1 MATQYDPIAKDES
14 LNTTENPSRNIA
26 DVLAEGL
33 SDVVTALGGGS
44 LASLSDV
51 TISTPSNGQT
61 LKYNSTT
68 QKWENANE
76 SGGGTAAQVSYDN
89 TSSHLSATDV
99 QGAIDEV
106 KGALDEVTQ
115 SVDTY
120 VIKLSDLTWAT
131 EAGGKYYAIAKPISD
146 FSGRKVIGVF
156 LSSFGGLRSTDLI
169 QCWFNDISGLFLTSG
184 TTSFAYGYSY
194 VTVSIVSV
202 PN

>member
-33 SDVVTALGGGS
+33 ADLVSNMPATELNN
-44 LASLSDV
+44 LSDV
-51 TISTPSNGQT
+51 TITSAQNGQT

-99 QGAIDEV
+99 QGAIDEL
-106 KGALDEVTQ
+106 AD
-115 SVDTY
+115 
-120 VIKLSDLTWAT
+120 SDIQAITFET
-131 EAGGKYYAIAKPISD
+131 GISGDMYIGVNGKV
-146 FSGRKVIGVF
+146 GVIGGYF
-156 LSSFGGLRSTDLI
+156 HNTSSLSANTKFANCPYKPKANFVLNGTNNGVIAYINTDGDIKIANEISSLAAGYYSVGGAI
-169 QCWFNDISGLFLTSG
+169 IF
-184 TTSFAYGYSY
+184 
-194 VTVSIVSV
+194 
-202 PN
+202 